1 MLIHVI
7 GGGLAG
13 CEAAYALARQGI
25 SVIIWEMRPNMS
37 TPAHQSG
44 DLAELVCS
52 NSLKSEQPDTAQGLL
67 KMEMRILGSLL
78 LPLADATRV
87 PAGSA
92 LAVDRVRFSRLLT
105 RTIEDHPLITVK
117 RQEMRSIPDHPCII
131 ATGPLTSEAMTHS
144 LQEISGEE
152 NLYFYDA
159 VAPTVTRASLDESVV
174 FKGARYGKGN
184 ADYYNCP
191 MNKEEYQAF
200 YQALL
205 AADALEPSRI
215 DKGMIFEGCMPIE
228 FMAARGVD
236 TMRFGPMRP
245 VGLTPPHGEQRPY
258 AVVQLRQEDREGQL
272 WGLVGFQTRLR
283 WSEQDRVFRL
293 IPGMKKAEFVRYGV
307 MHRNTYIN
315 SPRLL
320 DVSLQ
325 FKSRPGIFLAG
336 QLTGVEGY
344 MESAASGIWA
354 GLSAAR
360 YLQGK
365 PPLSLPETTMLGALI
380 HHITTA
386 DPGKFQ
392 PMNANFGILPPL
404 ATAIKDKKQRNMSYA
419 TRSLQELREFSELL
433 QKPL

>member
-1 MLIHVI
+1 
-7 GGGLAG
+7 
-13 CEAAYALARQGI
+13 
-25 SVIIWEMRPNMS
+25 
-37 TPAHQSG
+37 
-44 DLAELVCS
+44 
-52 NSLKSEQPDTAQGLL
+52 
-67 KMEMRILGSLL
+67 
-78 LPLADATRV
+78 
-87 PAGSA
+87 
-92 LAVDRVRFSRLLT
+92 
-105 RTIEDHPLITVK
+105 
-117 RQEMRSIPDHPCII
+117 
-131 ATGPLTSEAMTHS
+131 MTHS